1 MQSRLDGLRYVV
13 GLFLV
18 LATSILVS
26 ACAGPDARTMR
37 EFRRRVL
44 VILASQFPDRR
55 FVAAEDPH
63 IILSGNA
70 QIGLD
75 NLYKMYQLTDGSEA
89 ALREVVREHFST
101 GLAFLD
107 AANATAAMDWP
118 RARPRLRPQLYP
130 IEWVRR
136 LSLVHRPFARAAVLG
151 LAVDFEKSMMYV
163 RVDDLARWHVT
174 LDEAS
179 AAAFANL
186 ELASKG
192 VRPESD
198 GRDGERFLVVATGD
212 SYDAVRVLLPSLREA
227 VAKTLGTPFFAAVPT
242 RGRLVLWSA
251 ASSPRLQEHMR
262 KVVRQGFMNDP
273 YPLSPSTFSVAGP
286 VVTEV
291 VR

>member
-1 MQSRLDGLRYVV
+1 MQSRSDGLRCAV
-13 GLFLV
+13 GSFLV
-18 LATSILVS
+18 LATLILVS

-37 EFRRRVL
+37 EFRRQVL

-70 QIGLD
+70 RIGLD
-75 NLYKMYQLTDGSEA
+75 NLYKKYRLTDGSEA
-89 ALREVVREHFST
+89 ALRDVVREHFST

-118 RARPRLRPQLYP
+118 RARPRLRPQLFP

-136 LSLVHRPFARAAVLG
+136 LSLAHRPFARAAVLG
-151 LAVDFEKSMMYV
+151 LAIDFEKSIQYV
-163 RVDDLARWHVT
+163 RVDDMARWHVT

-179 AAAFANL
+179 MTAFANL

-192 VRPESD
+192 VHPESD
-198 GRDGERFLVVATGD
+198 EHDGERFLVVATGD
-212 SYDAVRVLLPSLREA
+212 GYDAVRVLLPSLRDA
-227 VAKTLGTPFFAAVPT
+227 AAKTLGTPFFAAAPN
-242 RGRLVLWSA
+242 RGRLYLWP
-251 ASSPRLQEHMR
+251 ASSSLRLQEHMR
-262 KVVRQGFMNDP
+262 KVVREDFMNDP

-286 VVTEV
+286 IATEV